1 MKFVNGVF
9 NMKKA
14 LQSIV
19 LLGAA
24 TGAAQAATS
33 VTLYGLVDG
42 GIGYEKVKITQSAT
56 RFQGESWAEV
66 RNSGMVN
73 GLLNGN
79 RWGLK
84 GTEDLG
90 NGTSAIFQLESGFDL
105 GSGHASQGG
114 RLFGRKAII
123 GLTGDSWGTL
133 TLGRQYNVADDVVSG
148 IDPFGT
154 GVGQAGVT
162 SGAFGDSPSA
172 RMDNSIKYMTPDFGG
187 FKFGVAYAGK
197 HSKKSTF
204 DAADPR
210 GHAVEN
216 TSNKDTSNW
225 VSLGLGF
232 ENGPVSLGASY
243 DRFRTEL
250 RDWEQRRVNGRIVG
264 EKETYNKST
273 THMWNLF
280 GAYDFE
286 AVKLHLGYGQIRG
299 ALSNAEGVSGIG
311 LNGALAEF
319 TEVTIPGTLGQPAVV
334 QNYTQT
340 KGFRQQSWMAGLS
353 GRVSDT
359 GTILF
364 SYQGNRSKNTNDAF
378 DGMRGRLNI
387 FSLGYVQ
394 DLSKRTRV
402 YAAASYGVGK
412 MKFDE
417 SRDRGNVTLKSTLVG
432 VGLQHRF

>member
-1 MKFVNGVF
+1 
-9 NMKKA
+9 MKKA

-24 TGAAQAATS
+24 TGVAQAATS

-42 GIGYEKVKITQSAT
+42 GIGYTKTKITQNEAKYT
-56 RFQGESWAEV
+56 ARGWAQERKV
-66 RNSGMVN
+66 GMVN
-73 GLLNGN
+73 GILNGN

-105 GSGHASQGG
+105 GTGESKQDG

-154 GVGQAGVT
+154 GVLQAGVVD
-162 SGAFGDSPSA
+162 GAFGDSPSA

-187 FKFGVAYAGK
+187 FKFGIAYSGS
-197 HSKKSTF
+197 HKKSSSEIDEKETEK
-204 DAADPR
+204 R
-210 GHAVEN
+210 
-216 TSNKDTSNW
+216 DTSNW
-225 VSLGLGF
+225 LSTGLGF
-232 ENGPVSLGASY
+232 DNGPVSVGLSY
-243 DRFRTEL
+243 DRFRTDIRNRGYKFDPL
-250 RDWEQRRVNGRIVG
+250 VG
-264 EKETYNKST
+264 EEVPFDKKTKGT

-286 AVKLHLGYGQIRG
+286 VVKLHLGYGLIRG
-299 ALSNAEGVSGIG
+299 SVASSAVTEAKVGSIG
-311 LNGALAEF
+311 LNGALAGF
-319 TEVTIPGTLGQPAVV
+319 TTVMDPDSKFHGL
-334 QNYTQT
+334 NYTEAN
-340 KGFRQQSWMAGLS
+340 GFRQQSWMVGLS
-353 GRVSDT
+353 APVSDT
-359 GTILF
+359 GTVLF
-364 SYQGNRSKNTNDAF
+364 SYQGNKSKNTNEDF
-378 DGMRGRLNI
+378 DGIKGKLNI
-387 FSLGYVQ
+387 FSVGYVQ
-394 DLSKRTRV
+394 GLSKRTRV

-417 SRDRGNVTLKSTLVG
+417 KLGTGNVKLKSTLIG

>member
-24 TGAAQAATS
+24 TGVAQAATS

-42 GIGYEKVKITQSAT
+42 GIGYTKTKITQDAT
-56 RFQGESWAEV
+56 KFKGESWKEKRTV
-66 RNSGMVN
+66 GMIN
-73 GLLNGN
+73 GILNGN

-105 GSGHASQGG
+105 GTGESKQSK

-154 GVGQAGVT
+154 GVLQAGVVN
-162 SGAFGDSPSA
+162 GAFGDSPSA
-172 RMDNSIKYMTPDFGG
+172 RMDNSFKYMSPDFGG
-187 FKFGVAYAGK
+187 FKFGIAYSGS
-197 HSKKSTF
+197 HEKSSSEIDEKETEK
-204 DAADPR
+204 R
-210 GHAVEN
+210 
-216 TSNKDTSNW
+216 DTSNW
-225 VSLGLGF
+225 LSMGLGF
-232 ENGPVSLGASY
+232 DNGPVSVGLAY
-243 DRFRTEL
+243 DRFRTDVRNRGYNL
-250 RDWEQRRVNGRIVG
+250 DKKTG
-264 EKETYNKST
+264 EEVPFDTTTKGT

-280 GAYDFE
+280 GAYDFDV
-286 AVKLHLGYGQIRG
+286 VKLHLGYGQIRG
-299 ALSNAEGVSGIG
+299 AVTNAKDVSGVG
-311 LNGALAEF
+311 LNGNLADY
-319 TEVTIPGTLGQPAVV
+319 TSVYIPGDAGKPGA
-334 QNYTQT
+334 NWDYTQT
-340 KGFRQQSWMAGLS
+340 NGFRQQSWMVGLS
-353 GRVSDT
+353 APVSDT
-359 GTILF
+359 GTVLF
-364 SYQGNRSKNTNDAF
+364 SYQGNTSKNKADAF
-378 DGMRGRLNI
+378 DGMKGKLNI
-387 FSLGYVQ
+387 FSVGYVQ
-394 DLSKRTRV
+394 GLSKRTRV

-417 SRDRGNVTLKSTLVG
+417 SLHRGNVKLKSTLIG

>member
-24 TGAAQAATS
+24 TGVAQAATS

-42 GIGYEKVKITQSAT
+42 GIGYTKAKITQDAT
-56 RFQGESWAEV
+56 KFKGESWNEE
-66 RNSGMVN
+66 RNVGMIN
-73 GLLNGN
+73 GILNGN

-105 GSGHASQGG
+105 GNGRSAQDG

-154 GVGQAGVT
+154 GVLQAGVVD
-162 SGAFGDSPSA
+162 GAFGDSPSA
-172 RMDNSIKYMTPDFGG
+172 RMDNSFKYMSPDFGG
-187 FKFGVAYAGK
+187 FKFGIAYSGT
-197 HSKKSTF
+197 HNKKSSEEGSIET
-204 DAADPR
+204 
-210 GHAVEN
+210 EN
-216 TSNKDTSNW
+216 RDTSNW
-225 VSLGLGF
+225 VSAGLGF
-232 ENGPVSLGASY
+232 NNGPVTAGLSY
-243 DRFRTEL
+243 DRFRT
-250 RDWEQRRVNGRIVG
+250 DIRVRGLEFNPLTGRN
-264 EKETYNKST
+264 EPFDTKTKDT

-286 AVKLHLGYGQIRG
+286 VVKLHLGYGQIRG
-299 ALSNAEGVSGIG
+299 AVTNAAGVSSVG
-311 LNGALAEF
+311 LNGKLAGF
-319 TEVTIPGTLGQPAVV
+319 TEVTNPASDVFGL
-334 QNYTQT
+334 NYTQAN
-340 KGFRQQSWMAGLS
+340 GFRQQSWMVGLS
-353 GRVSDT
+353 APVSDT
-359 GTILF
+359 GTVLF
-364 SYQGNRSKNTNDAF
+364 SYQGNTSKNKADTF
-378 DGMRGRLNI
+378 DGMKGKLNI

-394 DLSKRTRV
+394 GLSKRTRV

-417 SRDRGNVTLKSTLVG
+417 SLHRGNVKLKSTLIG

>member
-1 MKFVNGVF
+1 
-9 NMKKA
+9 MKKA
-14 LQSIV
+14 LQSMV

-24 TGAAQAATS
+24 TGVAQAATS

-42 GIGYEKVKITQSAT
+42 GIGYNKTKITQSAT
-56 RFQGESWAEV
+56 QSKGESWEET
-66 RNSGMVN
+66 RNVGMVN
-73 GLLNGN
+73 GVLNGN

-84 GTEDLG
+84 GTEELG

-105 GSGHASQGG
+105 GNGESAQGG
-114 RLFGRKAII
+114 RLFGRKAIV

-162 SGAFGDSPSA
+162 GGAFGDSPSA
-172 RMDNSIKYMTPDFGG
+172 RMNNSIKYMTPDFGG

-197 HSKKSTF
+197 HSKESTGN
-204 DAADPR
+204 AVDPR
-210 GHAVEN
+210 GHDVTE
-216 TSNKDTSNW
+216 TGNKDTSNW
-225 VSLGLGF
+225 LSVGLGF

-243 DRFRTEL
+243 DRFRTEF
-250 RDWEQRRVNGRIVG
+250 RDWKEHRVHGRTVFS
-264 EKETYNKST
+264 EETFGKGT
-273 THMWNLF
+273 THIWNLF
-280 GAYDFE
+280 GAYDFDV
-286 AVKLHLGYGQIRG
+286 VKLHLGYGQIRG
-299 ALSNAEGVSGIG
+299 ALTDAKGASGVG
-311 LNGALAEF
+311 LNGALAGF
-319 TEVTIPGTLGQPAVV
+319 TEVKIPGEPNVPSVKRL
-334 QNYTQT
+334 YTET
-340 KGFRQQSWMAGLS
+340 RGFRQQSWMAGLS
-353 GRVSDT
+353 ARVSDT

-364 SYQGNRSKNTNDAF
+364 SYQGNTSKNTEDYF
-378 DGMRGRLNI
+378 DGMKGRLDI

-417 SRDRGNVTLKSTLVG
+417 SLNRGNLKLKSTLVG

>member
-1 MKFVNGVF
+1 
-9 NMKKA
+9 MKKA

-24 TGAAQAATS
+24 TGVAQAATS

-42 GIGYEKVKITQSAT
+42 GIGYSKTKVTQDAT
-56 RFQGESWAEV
+56 RFEGEGWAEKRDV
-66 RNSGMVN
+66 GMVD

-105 GSGHASQGG
+105 GSGHAGQEG

-133 TLGRQYNVADDVVSG
+133 TLGRQYNLADDVVSG

-162 SGAFGDSPSA
+162 GGAFGDSPSA

-187 FKFGVAYAGK
+187 FKFGIAYSGK
-197 HSKKSTF
+197 HTKEASSAKL
-204 DAADPR
+204 DPR
-210 GHAVEN
+210 GDEVVNAGE
-216 TSNKDTSNW
+216 KDTSNW
-225 VSLGLGF
+225 LSLGLGF

-243 DRFRTEL
+243 DRFRTAY
-250 RDWEQRRVNGRIVG
+250 RKWEESQVRGRVVDK
-264 EKETYNKST
+264 EETYKNGT

-299 ALSNAEGVSGIG
+299 AVTNAEGVSGVG
-311 LNGALAEF
+311 LNGALAI
-319 TEVTIPGTLGQPAVV
+319 TTNVTNPTSDAFGL
-334 QNYTQT
+334 NYTQT
-340 KGFRQQSWMAGLS
+340 NGFRQQSWMAGLS
-353 GRVSDT
+353 SRVSDT

-364 SYQGNRSKNTNDAF
+364 SYQGNRSKNMNDAF
-378 DGMRGRLNI
+378 DGMRGKLNI

-394 DLSKRTRV
+394 DLSKRTRL
-402 YAAASYGVGK
+402 YGAASHGVGK
-412 MKFDE
+412 MKFDN
-417 SRDRGNVTLKSTLVG
+417 RNIGNVKLKSTLVG
-432 VGLQHRF
+432 LGLQHRF

>member
-24 TGAAQAATS
+24 TGVAQAATS

-42 GIGYEKVKITQSAT
+42 GIGYTKTKITQDAT
-56 RFQGESWAEV
+56 KFKGESWNEV
-66 RNSGMVN
+66 RNVGMIN
-73 GLLNGN
+73 GILNGN

-105 GSGHASQGG
+105 GNGRSEQDG

-133 TLGRQYNVADDVVSG
+133 TLGRQYNVADDFISP

-154 GVGQAGVT
+154 SVLQAGVT
-162 SGAFGDSPSA
+162 DGAFGDSPSS
-172 RMDNSIKYMTPDFGG
+172 RMDNAFKYMSPDFGG
-187 FKFGVAYAGK
+187 FKFGLAYSGT
-197 HSKKSTF
+197 HNKKTSEV
-204 DAADPR
+204 
-210 GHAVEN
+210 GGVEEETRN
-216 TSNKDTSNW
+216 TSNWIST
-225 VSLGLGF
+225 GLAF
-232 ENGPVSLGASY
+232 NNGPVSAALSY
-243 DRFRTEL
+243 DRFRTDIRERGL
-250 RDWEQRRVNGRIVG
+250 EFNPLTGRNEPFDTKTKG
-264 EKETYNKST
+264 T

-286 AVKLHLGYGQIRG
+286 VVKLHLGYGNIRG
-299 ALSNAEGVSGIG
+299 AVTNAAGVSGVG
-311 LNGALAEF
+311 LNGGLADF
-319 TEVTIPGTLGQPAVV
+319 TTVLNPASGAHGL
-334 QNYTQT
+334 NYTQT
-340 KGFRQQSWMAGLS
+340 NGFRQHSWMAGLS
-353 GRVSDT
+353 APVGDSGIV
-359 GTILF
+359 LF
-364 SYQGNRSKNTNDAF
+364 SYQGNTSKNKADAF
-378 DGMRGRLNI
+378 DGMKGKLNI

-394 DLSKRTRV
+394 GLSKRTRV

-412 MKFDE
+412 MKFDGYLN
-417 SRDRGNVTLKSTLVG
+417 RGDVKLKSTLVG

>member
-1 MKFVNGVF
+1 
-9 NMKKA
+9 MKKA

-24 TGAAQAATS
+24 TGVAQAATS

-42 GIGYEKVKITQSAT
+42 GIGYTKTKITQDAT
-56 RFQGESWAEV
+56 KFDGASTTES
-66 RNSGMVN
+66 RNVGVID
-73 GLLNGN
+73 GVLNGN

-90 NGTSAIFQLESGFDL
+90 NGTSAIFQVESGFSL
-105 GSGHASQGG
+105 GTGESAQGG

-154 GVGQAGVT
+154 GVLQAGV
-162 SGAFGDSPSA
+162 SDGAFGDSVSA

-187 FKFGVAYAGK
+187 FKFGIAYAGK
-197 HSKKSTF
+197 HTKDTVTKEL
-204 DAADPR
+204 DAEGR
-210 GHAVEN
+210 EVYERVK
-216 TSNKDTSNW
+216 KDTSNW
-225 VSLGLGF
+225 LSFGLGY
-232 ENGPVSLGASY
+232 ENGPVSVGASY
-243 DRFRTEL
+243 DRFRTDD
-250 RDWEQRRVNGRIVG
+250 RTWREQRFDGRITF
-264 EKETYNKST
+264 EDETHHIGS

-286 AVKLHLGYGQIRG
+286 VVKLHLGYGQIRG
-299 ALSNAEGVSGIG
+299 AVDHAKDVGGVGIG
-311 LNGALAEF
+311 LNGGLAKF
-319 TEVTIPGTLGQPAVV
+319 TKITDFNSDVYGS
-334 QNYTQT
+334 NYTENH
-340 KGFRQQSWMAGLS
+340 GFRQQSWMIGLS
-353 GRVSDT
+353 APVSDT

-364 SYQGNRSKNTNDAF
+364 SYQGNKSKNKQDEF
-378 DGMRGRLNI
+378 DGMKGKLNI
-387 FSLGYVQ
+387 FSVGYVQ
-394 DLSKRTRV
+394 GLSKRTRV

-417 SRDRGNVTLKSTLVG
+417 SLHRGNVKLKSTLVG

>member
-1 MKFVNGVF
+1 
-9 NMKKA
+9 MKKA

-24 TGAAQAATS
+24 TGVAQAATS

-42 GIGYEKVKITQSAT
+42 GIGYTKTKITESAT
-56 RFQGESWAEV
+56 EYSGTRWEEN
-66 RNSGMVN
+66 RNVGMIN
-73 GLLNGN
+73 GILNGN

-105 GSGHASQGG
+105 GTGGSKQGG

-154 GVGQAGVT
+154 GVLQAGVVD
-162 SGAFGDSPSA
+162 GAFGDSPSA
-172 RMDNSIKYMTPDFGG
+172 RMDNSLKYMSPDFGG
-187 FKFGVAYAGK
+187 FKFGIAYAGENRK
-197 HSKKSTF
+197 ESTSTEFDPDGHEVANTSKK
-204 DAADPR
+204 
-210 GHAVEN
+210 N
-216 TSNKDTSNW
+216 TSNWISM
-225 VSLGLGF
+225 GLGF
-232 ENGPVSLGASY
+232 ENGPVSVGASY
-243 DRFRTEL
+243 DRFRADI
-250 RDWEQRRVNGRIVG
+250 RDWSETRAYGKTVS
-264 EKETYNKST
+264 EKETRNKGT

-280 GAYDFE
+280 GAYDFNV
-286 AVKLHLGYGQIRG
+286 VKLHLGYGQIRG
-299 ALSNAEGVSGIG
+299 AVTNANGVSGVG
-311 LNGALAEF
+311 LNGLLAEY
-319 TEVTIPGTLGQPAVV
+319 TGTPVSGEAGKPDVY

-340 KGFRQQSWMAGLS
+340 KGFRQQSWMIGLS
-353 GRVSDT
+353 APVSDT
-359 GTILF
+359 GTVLF
-364 SYQGNRSKNTNDAF
+364 SYQGNKSKNTQDDF
-378 DGMRGRLNI
+378 DGMKGKLNI
-387 FSLGYVQ
+387 FSVGYVQ
-394 DLSKRTRV
+394 GLSKRTRV

-417 SRDRGNVTLKSTLVG
+417 SLHRGNVKLKSTLIG

>member
-1 MKFVNGVF
+1 
-9 NMKKA
+9 MKKA

-24 TGAAQAATS
+24 TGVAQAATS

-42 GIGYEKVKITQSAT
+42 GIGYTKTKITESAT
-56 RFQGESWAEV
+56 EYSGARWEEN
-66 RNSGMVN
+66 RNVGMVN
-73 GLLNGN
+73 GILNGN

-105 GSGHASQGG
+105 GTGASKQGG

-154 GVGQAGVT
+154 GVLQAGVVD
-162 SGAFGDSPSA
+162 GAFGDSPSA
-172 RMDNSIKYMTPDFGG
+172 RMDNSVKYMSPDFGG
-187 FKFGVAYAGK
+187 FKFGLAYAGK
-197 HSKKSTF
+197 NSKKSSSTEF
-204 DAADPR
+204 DPK
-210 GHAVEN
+210 GHEVTDTSIKN
-216 TSNKDTSNW
+216 TSNWISM
-225 VSLGLGF
+225 GLGF
-232 ENGPVSLGASY
+232 ENGPVSVGASY
-243 DRFRTEL
+243 DRFRTDI
-250 RDWEQRRVNGRIVG
+250 RDWEATRLHGKTVS
-264 EKETYNKST
+264 EKETRNKGT

-286 AVKLHLGYGQIRG
+286 VVKLHLGYGQIRG
-299 ALSNAEGVSGIG
+299 AVTNAEGVSGVG
-311 LNGALAEF
+311 LNGMLAGY
-319 TEVTIPGTLGQPAVV
+319 TGVMIPGEAGEPDTF
-334 QNYTQT
+334 QNYTGT
-340 KGFRQQSWMAGLS
+340 NGFRQQSWMIGLS
-353 GRVSDT
+353 APVSDT
-359 GTILF
+359 GTVLF
-364 SYQGNRSKNTNDAF
+364 SYQGNKSKNTQDDF
-378 DGMRGRLNI
+378 DGMKGKLNI

-394 DLSKRTRV
+394 NLSKRTRL

-417 SRDRGNVTLKSTLVG
+417 SLYRGNVKLKSTLIG

>member
-1 MKFVNGVF
+1 
-9 NMKKA
+9 MKKA

-24 TGAAQAATS
+24 TGVAQAATS

-42 GIGYEKVKITQSAT
+42 GIGYTKTKITQDAT
-56 RFQGESWAEV
+56 RSEGESWAEKRDV
-66 RNSGMVN
+66 GLIN

-105 GSGHASQGG
+105 GNGKSKQDG

-148 IDPFGT
+148 MDPFGT
-154 GVGQAGVT
+154 GVMQAGVVD
-162 SGAFGDSPSA
+162 GAFGDSPSA

-187 FKFGVAYAGK
+187 FKFGIAYSGS
-197 HSKKSTF
+197 HKKSSSEI
-204 DAADPR
+204 DEKE
-210 GHAVEN
+210 VE
-216 TSNKDTSNW
+216 KRDTSNW
-225 VSLGLGF
+225 LSTGLGF
-232 ENGPVSLGASY
+232 DSGPVSVGLSY
-243 DRFRTEL
+243 DRFRTDIRNRGYEFDPL
-250 RDWEQRRVNGRIVG
+250 AGEDVPVN
-264 EKETYNKST
+264 TQNKGT

-286 AVKLHLGYGQIRG
+286 VVKLHLGYGQIRG
-299 ALSNAEGVSGIG
+299 AVTNAEGVSGVG
-311 LNGALAEF
+311 LNGALAGF
-319 TEVTIPGTLGQPAVV
+319 TTAMNPASDAFDLD
-334 QNYTQT
+334 YTQT
-340 KGFRQQSWMAGLS
+340 NGFRQQSWMAGLS
-353 GRVSDT
+353 SRVSDT

-364 SYQGNRSKNTNDAF
+364 SYQGNRSKNTNDVF
-378 DGMRGRLNI
+378 DGMRGKLSI

-394 DLSKRTRV
+394 DLSKRTRL
-402 YAAASYGVGK
+402 YAAASHAVGK
-412 MKFDE
+412 MKFDD
-417 SRDRGNVTLKSTLVG
+417 RDVGNVKLKSTLVG